1 MDRKKRKWITVAA
14 VFLFFLAGGLWYF
27 LREQK
32 TAGLPTE
39 TTKLQSVFQENSES
53 DKDTS
58 DSTQQAAD
66 EEEKA
71 PTASLVVYVCGAV
84 NSPGIYTL
92 SPDCRLYEAVA
103 MTGGFSDDADL
114 SYHNLARELADGERI
129 YIYSCEETE
138 QLTMQERLKGEAP
151 EETEGLVNLN
161 TAGKEQLMTLPG
173 IGEAKAERI
182 LEYRRKV
189 GQFTA
194 AEEIMNV
201 SGIGEAMFE
210 KIKEKITVK

>member
-58 DSTQQAAD
+58 DSTQQAA

-92 SPDCRLYEAVA
+92 PPDCRLYEAVSMA
-103 MTGGFSDDADL
+103 GGFSDDADL